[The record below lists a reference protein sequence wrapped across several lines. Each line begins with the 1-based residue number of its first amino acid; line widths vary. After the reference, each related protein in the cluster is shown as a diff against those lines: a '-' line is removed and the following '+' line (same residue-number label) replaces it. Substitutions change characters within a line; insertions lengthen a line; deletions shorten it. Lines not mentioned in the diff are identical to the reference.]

1 VGFPKKK
8 RTGVGIRNRQGLL
21 TSILGVKTMLLLKVV
36 ADERHLNLNV
46 TKRAREVLPQ
56 LSSIF

>member
-1 VGFPKKK
+1 
-8 RTGVGIRNRQGLL
+8 
-21 TSILGVKTMLLLKVV
+21 MLLLKVV